1 MLPVVFELETALPAR
16 DKTDRVSSSSDW
28 LTLWHQPGL
37 GPAGLGLL
45 LQAFNTPSEALRHS
59 DDDWRR
65 AGLSNSQINGRHKE
79 IDISADLDWLAQDNC
94 HLLTL
99 DQDHYPERLRDLVNP
114 PPLLYVLGDLDCLQ
128 LPQLAIVGSRNPTN
142 NGLSTAKEFS
152 AYFAK
157 AGLTITSGL
166 AMGIDAAA
174 HQASLDAD
182 GYTVAVVGTGLDR
195 TYPAKNHQLAKAIAA
210 KGALVSEFPI
220 GTRARAENF
229 PRRNRI
235 ISGLSIGTLVVEAAQ
250 RSGSLITA
258 RLASEQGREIFAIPG
273 SIHNPLARGCHR
285 LIREGAKLV
294 ETAEDVIEELG
305 PLLSLSLNDRNLVQ
319 PRESKSI
326 LEPEQSRVLA
336 AVGFDPTAIDSIISE
351 SGLAAETVSAN
362 LAMLEV
368 AGYVTLE
375 TGGYYVKTSKE
386 QN

>member
-1 MLPVVFELETALPAR
+1 M
-16 DKTDRVSSSSDW
+16 SNSSDW

-45 LQAFNTPSEALRHS
+45 LQTFKTPDEALRAS
-59 DDDWRR
+59 DDAWQR
-65 AGLSNSQINGRHKE
+65 AGLSNSQINGRHKT
-79 IDISADLDWLAQDNC
+79 IDINTDLEWLDQDHH
-94 HLLTL
+94 HLITL
-99 DQDHYPERLRDLVNP
+99 DQDRYPNRLRDLVNP
-114 PPLLYVLGDLDCLQ
+114 PPLLYVLGDPDCLQ

-157 AGLTITSGL
+157 AGLGITSGL

-174 HQASLDAD
+174 HKACLDAD

-195 TYPAKNHQLAKAIAA
+195 TYPAKNHHLAKEIAR
-210 KGALVSEFPI
+210 KGALVSEFPV

-294 ETAEDVIEELG
+294 ETAQDVIEELG
-305 PLLSLSLNDRNLVQ
+305 PMISLSLNERNPVQ
-319 PRESKSI
+319 DEQSKPI
-326 LEPEQSRVLA
+326 LDDDQSRVLE
-336 AVGFDPTAIDSIISE
+336 AVGFDPTIIDEIISG
-351 SGLAAETVSAN
+351 SGLKAEVVSAN
-362 LAMLEV
+362 LAILEI
-368 AGYVTLE
+368 AGLVTLE
-375 TGGYYVKTSKE
+375 TGGYYIRTTKE
-386 QN
+386 QD